1 MEKLI
6 NKVVPGVL
14 ITDINKDR
22 KPSEERFYFGFWL
35 YADDQLSY
43 VFGLPKEGYYMFTD
57 NEFNRYIKKPF
68 NAGPKSLFT
77 LGKLNTFFLSKPTI
91 LVKLSYEGEDKLVR
105 IPMNLLKRTLA
116 RTNRNPE
123 DVKEPGII
131 NKIVKSIVKKLK

>member
-35 YADDQLSY
+35 SADEKANS
-43 VFGLPKEGYYMFTD
+43 VFGLPKEGYYLFTD
-57 NEFNRYIKKPF
+57 NEFHRFIKKPF
-68 NAGPKSLFT
+68 NAGPKGLFT
-77 LGKLNTFFLSKPTI
+77 LGVLNTFFLSKPTI
-91 LVKLSYEGEDKLVR
+91 IAKLSYEGEEKLVR
-105 IPMNLLKRTLA
+105 LPMNLLKRTLA
-116 RTNRNPE
+116 RTKRNPE

-131 NKIVKSIVKKLK
+131 NKIVKTIVKTLK